1 MPYMTFTLEDGTEVY
16 IEAMD
21 APKSS
26 ASLIPS
32 SRGEEDTEKQAHSF
46 EASLDGVRK
55 MAGSL
60 VKKMREG
67 LADQPS
73 EVEVTF
79 GLKASGEVG
88 GFLVARAAVDANYA
102 VTLKWKPKE
111 G

>member
-1 MPYMTFTLEDGTEVY
+1 MPYMTFQLEDGTEVY

-21 APKSS
+21 APKSA

-32 SRGEEDTEKQAHSF
+32 SRGEEDVEKHAHSF
-46 EASLDGVRK
+46 EASLEGVRK

-60 VKKMREG
+60 VKKLREG
-67 LADQPS
+67 LTDQPS
-73 EVEVTF
+73 EVEVSF

-88 GFLVARAAVDANYA
+88 GFLVARAAMEANYA
-102 VTLKWKPKE
+102 VTLKWKEKE